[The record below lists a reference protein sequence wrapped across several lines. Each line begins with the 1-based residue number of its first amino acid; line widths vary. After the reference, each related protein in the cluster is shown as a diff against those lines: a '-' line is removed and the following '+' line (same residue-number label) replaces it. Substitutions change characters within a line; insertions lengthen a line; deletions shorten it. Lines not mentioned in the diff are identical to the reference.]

1 MSAWSSE
8 TQRSSSSAI
17 ESNRS
22 HWLKSFAL
30 GVWSVMTGILRGECV
45 EDRRK
50 HVTWAQSLDA
60 KLRGWSGI
68 SDVVVWSFT
77 KMFKAPREKLSCDV
91 PRAQAEAAHRVGP
104 GLEHILGWSMARR

>member
-60 KLRGWSGI
+60 KLRGWS
-68 SDVVVWSFT
+68 
-77 KMFKAPREKLSCDV
+77 EKLSCDV